1 MPDLYAFANC
11 RVFGPKAARRGASR
25 KENGAEA
32 LSVLYF
38 LFHRVMI
45 KRKCAFHFQLPPQRG
60 IVIHFA
66 DCHKEANVRM
76 LNIRHLKVFQVV
88 CREMNMTKASN
99 ELFISQPAIS
109 KTISEIEEHYHTKLF
124 ERRSK
129 LLILTPDGHRLYEYA
144 CAVLSMME
152 KMDQAMQ
159 EDSRT
164 EVIRVGASITTGT
177 SILSDISVAF
187 QQINPRAKIIATVDN
202 TDVIERELVDSKLD
216 IAIVE
221 GEINNRS
228 LTTELMGNTEIVL
241 VVNRLHPLYEKDPVT
256 AEDLR
261 DMDFIVREKGSKTR
275 ARFSMELEK
284 LDIRWNPTWS
294 CHNTQA
300 IKNAVD
306 AGLGIGV
313 LSKLSVRKRLLSGRF
328 RALNVFPEPLM
339 LHLHIAYRKSQYM
352 PAALERFKS
361 FVIRQYQIMEQEG
374 YYSHP
379 VE

>member
-1 MPDLYAFANC
+1 
-11 RVFGPKAARRGASR
+11 
-25 KENGAEA
+25 
-32 LSVLYF
+32 
-38 LFHRVMI
+38 
-45 KRKCAFHFQLPPQRG
+45 
-60 IVIHFA
+60 
-66 DCHKEANVRM
+66 M

-109 KTISEIEEHYHTKLF
+109 KTISEIEEYYRTKLF
-124 ERRSK
+124 ERRNK
-129 LLILTPDGHRLYEYA
+129 ALILTPDGQRLYEYA

-152 KMDQAMQ
+152 KMDQAMR
-159 EDSRT
+159 EDARV

-187 QQINPRAKIIATVDN
+187 QHINPRAKIIAMIDN
-202 TDVIERELVDSKLD
+202 TDVIERQLVDSKLD

-228 LTTELMGNTEIVL
+228 LTTEPLGDTEIVL
-241 VVNRLHPLYEKDPVT
+241 VVNRLHPLYEKEHVT

-261 DMDFIVREKGSKTR
+261 DMDFIVREEGSKTR
-275 ARFSMELEK
+275 ARFSMEIEK

-294 CHNTQA
+294 CHNTQT

-352 PAALERFKS
+352 PATLESFKS
-361 FVIRQYQIMEQEG
+361 FVIRQYQIMEMEG
-374 YYSHP
+374 YYSNP